1 MGERVSSRVDALEC
15 RMDICSSAPRGLSAS
30 RGAGG
35 NPGGGTSA
43 KDDARRGPCQSKAG
57 ARPLLRHPPSLP
69 EGAKPDNSYNPTG
82 ALQGMDDEVARELN
96 EIRTR
101 FDELMEAIRQASIS
115 ERTSSEA
122 ASVKLAALDN
132 RMADMRQEQ
141 VRTSKAVAD
150 MRQGMADMRQEQVRT
165 SKAVA
170 DMRQGMADMRQ
181 EQVRTRQEVADMR
194 QEQARTRQEVGKMND
209 KIDNLEND
217 LQKALQKTIRTEL
230 RDIRDAIQD
239 REKLEA

>member
-1 MGERVSSRVDALEC
+1 
-15 RMDICSSAPRGLSAS
+15 MDICSSAPRGLSAS

-43 KDDARRGPCQSKAG
+43 KDDARRGPAPSKAG
-57 ARPLLRHPPSLP
+57 ARPLLRHPQSLP
-69 EGAKPDNSYNPTG
+69 EGAKPDSSYNPTG

-122 ASVKLAALDN
+122 ASVKLAALD
-132 RMADMRQEQ
+132 RG
-141 VRTSKAVAD
+141 VA
-150 MRQGMADMRQEQVRT
+150 A
-165 SKAVA
+165 
-170 DMRQGMADMRQ
+170 
-181 EQVRTRQEVADMR
+181 MR
-194 QEQARTRQEVGKMND
+194 QEQARTSQGVAAMRQEQARTSQEVGKMND

>member
-1 MGERVSSRVDALEC
+1 
-15 RMDICSSAPRGLSAS
+15 
-30 RGAGG
+30 
-35 NPGGGTSA
+35 
-43 KDDARRGPCQSKAG
+43 
-57 ARPLLRHPPSLP
+57 
-69 EGAKPDNSYNPTG
+69 
-82 ALQGMDDEVARELN
+82 MDDEVARELN

-141 VRTSKAVAD
+141 ARTSQGVA
-150 MRQGMADMRQEQVRT
+150 A
-165 SKAVA
+165 
-170 DMRQGMADMRQ
+170 
-181 EQVRTRQEVADMR
+181 MR
-194 QEQARTRQEVGKMND
+194 QEQARTSQEVGKMND

>member
-1 MGERVSSRVDALEC
+1 
-15 RMDICSSAPRGLSAS
+15 
-30 RGAGG
+30 
-35 NPGGGTSA
+35 
-43 KDDARRGPCQSKAG
+43 
-57 ARPLLRHPPSLP
+57 
-69 EGAKPDNSYNPTG
+69 
-82 ALQGMDDEVARELN
+82 MDDEVAKELN

-122 ASVKLAALDN
+122 TSVKLAALD
-132 RMADMRQEQ
+132 R
-141 VRTSKAVAD
+141 
-150 MRQGMADMRQEQVRT
+150 G
-165 SKAVA
+165 
-170 DMRQGMADMRQ
+170 
-181 EQVRTRQEVADMR
+181 VADMR
-194 QEQARTRQEVGKMND
+194 QEQARTSQGVADMRQEQARTSQGVADMRQEQARTSQGVGKMND